1 MARNKTKEQTK
12 MTNAETLRIQKIV
25 DSYTVKEKETDKF
38 EQLKALDK
46 KVKLPAYIF
55 SYVYGSITSLILGT
69 GMCFAM
75 GVIGNS
81 LLLGVGIGIA
91 GILLMLTTYPIFKRI
106 LNSRKKKY
114 GKKIFELSDS
124 LLNK

>member
-1 MARNKTKEQTK
+1 

-91 GILLMLTTYPIFKRI
+91 GILLMLTTYPIFKWI